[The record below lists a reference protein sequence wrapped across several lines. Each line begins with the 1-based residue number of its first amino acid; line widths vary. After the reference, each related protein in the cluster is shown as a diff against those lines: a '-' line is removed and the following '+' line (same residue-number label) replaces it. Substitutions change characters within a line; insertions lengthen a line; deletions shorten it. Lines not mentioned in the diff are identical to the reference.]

1 MTKVMQIVFCFPF
14 PSTPNWHCRI
24 EEEETLPPSFLRPLR
39 TVSGEIRLARQK
51 KGGDGF
57 NPFSF
62 RLTHHFYPITK
73 GGLLSLRW
81 ESFQQPRLAN
91 TLTGRQKKEVGAAFP
106 SPYSSVSPHQADKLL
121 RKGRGGWLCGVGRK
135 EDDGRRRRRRKSKN
149 RTG

>member
-14 PSTPNWHCRI
+14 PSTPNWHCKI
-24 EEEETLPPSFLRPLR
+24 EEETLPPSFLRPLR

-81 ESFQQPRLAN
+81 EGELPAASPRKHAHRQAKKKRSEL
-91 TLTGRQKKEVGAAFP
+91 LSPPLPFRLSSSGRQIIKERG
-106 SPYSSVSPHQADKLL
+106 
-121 RKGRGGWLCGVGRK
+121 GGWLCGVGRK